1 MMPRFD
7 SVCPIR
13 AVSFRMRMWH
23 PMAISQP
30 PPRAWPL
37 MAATTGLGK
46 RSMRRTTLL
55 PNRMKDATSGPEKA
69 LPRSAPA
76 QKILSPAPVMMT
88 ERTAGSAST
97 SDSAAFS
104 SFMRSTLIAL
114 AGGRLSVMT
123 AKLSS
128 RVRMSV
134 SYGIG
139 QSPLCVRGDAL
150 QEQIGHGAGGVYEA
164 ISPLAQHPRRR
175 HLVHGAEEHLGRHLD
190 RQVAPEMAGGDAL
203 LEHRGDQGE
212 VGGDLLGRGAAEEL
226 LPLPELYLHHLGQL
240 RVALQDVE
248 VHVDQAPHLGDRVP
262 LLRDRPPQGRHELR
276 HLLAEE
282 RDEDVFLGL
291 EVKIDGA
298 GGDPGLARDVGDA
311 GTEVSLPGEDPDGG
325 VDDLLGLVGIEHDQG
340 LNRRSFYER
349 RRWVSNGRWAPLDVA
364 LPGGY
369 DPGP

>member
-7 SVCPIR
+7 SVCPMR
-13 AVSFRMRMWH
+13 ALSFRMRMWH

-55 PNRMKDATSGPEKA
+55 PKRMKETTSGPEKA

-88 ERTAGSAST
+88 ERTAGSLST

-128 RVRMSV
+128 RAKMSV

-139 QSPLCVRGDAL
+139 SLLRNS
-150 QEQIGHGAGGVYEA
+150 EGGVA
-164 ISPLAQHPRRR
+164 
-175 HLVHGAEEHLGRHLD
+175 
-190 RQVAPEMAGGDAL
+190 
-203 LEHRGDQGE
+203 
-212 VGGDLLGRGAAEEL
+212 
-226 LPLPELYLHHLGQL
+226 PLPEPPPRTQREPQDVAGLGPRRPRRAIRRIEPQDGHGLGPVRPRRAIQRLRRQSRRSNSVLHFARNSLRQL
-240 RVALQDVE
+240 R
-248 VHVDQAPHLGDRVP
+248 G
-262 LLRDRPPQGRHELR
+262 
-276 HLLAEE
+276 
-282 RDEDVFLGL
+282 
-291 EVKIDGA
+291 
-298 GGDPGLARDVGDA
+298 
-311 GTEVSLPGEDPDGG
+311 
-325 VDDLLGLVGIEHDQG
+325 
-340 LNRRSFYER
+340 
-349 RRWVSNGRWAPLDVA
+349 WA
-364 LPGGY
+364 
-369 DPGP
+369 